1 MSVSNPFDP
10 NNQTSPESQALATAL
25 RQMILDHLDAAEQQT
40 QPAYEQLKQFK
51 QIRRRHWAYPKE
63 MLLDPLRPI
72 LRLINQG
79 HKLPNRRDQQL
90 TQALTTE
97 WLGLPQLFQRL
108 NDYSLQQGGTDVDD
122 LHTLNQAQQT
132 QLVEALEKQMGR
144 LGLSRDGLRD
154 GGMIA
159 AIALGQFIGKQSA
172 VSGSAFALGAGIG
185 GNMYLAQQT
194 GFSWLWLKLTGVPTL
209 VSVASGFV
217 GLLLTMMLLPFVSP
231 FAEWLIWRW
240 RGKRIMQDYLQQ
252 VRDALLKPKYNGAD
266 AASVLAQYAQWLPDA
281 LALVR
286 MR

>member
-1 MSVSNPFDP
+1 MAQDEFDSGVS
-10 NNQTSPESQALATAL
+10 QQQHLANAL
-25 RQMILDHLDAAEQQT
+25 RQRILDHLAQAEAHTETAYQQLRT
-40 QPAYEQLKQFK
+40 FR
-51 QIRRRHWAYPKE
+51 QIRRRHWSYPKE

-72 LRLINQG
+72 LRLFKQS
-79 HKLPNRRDQQL
+79 HKLPNQRDQHL
-90 TQALTTE
+90 TQALISD
-97 WLGLPQLFQRL
+97 WLDLPNLFQQL
-108 NDYSLQQGGTDVDD
+108 NDYCIAQSGAEHDD
-122 LHTLNQAQQT
+122 LQTLNQHQQQ
-132 QLVEALEKQMGR
+132 QLVQALQKQMER

-154 GGMIA
+154 GSMIA

-194 GFSWLWLKLTGVPTL
+194 GFSWLWLKLTGVPTWI
-209 VSVASGFV
+209 SVASGIV
-217 GLLLTMMLLPFVSP
+217 GLLLTMMTLPFVSP

-240 RGKRIMQDYLQQ
+240 RGRRIMQDYLHQ
-252 VRDALLKPKYNGAD
+252 VREALLKPKYNGAD

>member
-1 MSVSNPFDP
+1 MSVSHPFDP
-10 NNQTSPESQALATAL
+10 DTPESQALAKVL
-25 RQMILDHLDAAEQQT
+25 RQKILDHLDRAEELT
-40 QPAYEQLKQFK
+40 QPAYAQLKQFK
-51 QIRRRHWAYPKE
+51 QIRRRHWSYPKE

-72 LRLINQG
+72 LRLIKQG

-90 TQALTTE
+90 TQALTSE
-97 WLGLPQLFQRL
+97 WLELPQLFQQL
-108 NDYSLQQGGTDVDD
+108 NAYCMQQSGADVHV
-122 LHTLNQAQQT
+122 LHTLNKAQQT

-194 GFSWLWLKLTGVPTL
+194 GFSWLWLKLTGVPTW

-217 GLLLTMMLLPFVSP
+217 GLLLAMMMLPFVSP

>member
-1 MSVSNPFDP
+1 MATDSTQQSED
-10 NNQTSPESQALATAL
+10 QLAAIL
-25 RQMILDHLDAAEQQT
+25 REKILAHLQQAEQQT
-40 QPAYEQLKQFK
+40 DSAYHQLKQFK
-51 QIRRRHWAYPKE
+51 AIRRRHWAYPKE
-63 MLLDPLRPI
+63 MLLDPLRPL
-72 LRLINQG
+72 LRLVKQG

-90 TQALTTE
+90 TQALTND
-97 WLGLPQLFQRL
+97 WLALPTLFQDL
-108 NDYSLQQGGTDVDD
+108 NDYSLGQSGAAE
-122 LHTLNQAQQT
+122 LHALNSEQQT
-132 QLVEALEKQMGR
+132 QLVAALEKQMQR

-194 GFSWLWLKLTGVPTL
+194 GFSWLWLKLTGVPTW

-217 GLLLTMMLLPFVSP
+217 GLLLTMMMLPFISP

-240 RGKRIMQDYLQQ
+240 RGKRIMRDYLQQ

-281 LALVR
+281 LALIR